1 MVLRKLERRK
11 LGERKLGERKL
22 VERDIELRGR
32 SSVPP
37 LLSASDEQLPE
48 HRFQCLPQPRRRLS
62 HHAGRSVEMRDGT
75 HP

>member
-1 MVLRKLERRK
+1 MVLRKLER
-11 LGERKLGERKL
+11 RKLGERKL

-48 HRFQCLPQPRRRLS
+48 HRFQRLPQPRRRIGD
-62 HHAGRSVEMRDGT
+62 HAGRGVEMRDGT

>member
-1 MVLRKLERRK
+1 MVLRKLER
-11 LGERKLGERKL
+11 RKLGERKL

-48 HRFQCLPQPRRRLS
+48 HRFQCLPQPRRRIGD
-62 HHAGRSVEMRDGT
+62 HASRSVEMRDGT
-75 HP
+75 YP